1 MTLPGLRLHCYSN
14 LAYSG
19 EASWGVENSCLCSE
33 ILLVHHLGEYP
44 GYLMV
49 GDPPRAVAELL
60 LQHCAEEPAG
70 TSSLGCG
77 VLEVHCREGGGV
89 CSLRVD

>member
-1 MTLPGLRLHCYSN
+1 MTLSGLRLHCYSN

-49 GDPPRAVAELL
+49 GDPPGLWLSCYCTVLRSLL
-60 LQHCAEEPAG
+60 EPVVWGVEYLRSTIVRVEVSAHC
-70 TSSLGCG
+70 
-77 VLEVHCREGGGV
+77 V
-89 CSLRVD
+89 